1 MLPER
6 IAMTSFTVPISADEM
21 YLMLESHQ
29 VKHEDTFFE
38 IMHKPFAP
46 FDNALWLA
54 VIGFLIFSGHSDVLK
69 AH

>member
-1 MLPER
+1 
-6 IAMTSFTVPISADEM
+6 MTSFTVPISADEM

-38 IMHKPFAP
+38 IMRKPFAP
-46 FDNALWLA
+46 FDVALWLA